1 MSLRK
6 GLILFILLAF
16 GANAVIIAKSV
27 DHDTVR
33 SLLSSNK
40 LLLLGALGVVFL
52 SWMCDAGRFC
62 ALSRA
67 AQERVPFSMG
77 IVLTWLNYF
86 GSAVTPMQ
94 SGGGPFQVYV
104 LYK

>member
-40 LLLLGALGVVFL
+40 HYEI
-52 SWMCDAGRFC
+52 GRASC
-62 ALSRA
+62 R
-67 AQERVPFSMG
+67 ERV
-77 IVLTWLNYF
+77 
-86 GSAVTPMQ
+86 
-94 SGGGPFQVYV
+94 
-104 LYK
+104 

>member
-16 GANAVIIAKSV
+16 GANAIIIAKSV
-27 DHDTVR
+27 DHETVR

-40 LLLLGALGVVFL
+40 LLLMGALGVVLL

-62 ALSRA
+62 ALSHA

-77 IVLTWLNYF
+77 IVLMIEI
-86 GSAVTPMQ
+86 GRASCRERV
-94 SGGGPFQVYV
+94 
-104 LYK
+104 